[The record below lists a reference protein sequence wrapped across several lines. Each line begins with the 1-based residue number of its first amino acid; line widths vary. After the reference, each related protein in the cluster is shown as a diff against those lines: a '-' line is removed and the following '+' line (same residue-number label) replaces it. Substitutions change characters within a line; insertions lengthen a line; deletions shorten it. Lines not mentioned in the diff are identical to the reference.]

1 MTDDIRNHLRSLAG
15 GDRIETWE
23 SAKALISINNE
34 LAELMRLVSEGPS
47 PDVRAAAAYVIG
59 FSRLSVA
66 RDRLECCLANR
77 SEDPMVRGYAAE
89 ALGYLGASAS
99 SLNVLIAQLDDP
111 DICVRYWCVF
121 ALGVAGDPS
130 AVPDL
135 LRLREG
141 LTGEERCGEHS
152 LQQEIADALAQIAD
166 HQRWRRTE
174 LAMPL
179 KYQSGDEIK
188 KGDRVMF
195 HGEPGEIEF
204 VVDGLVGDPAMDWYF
219 NEMGPGVMVQEPK
232 VFGHPVYLTRTTEAE
247 DLVFVSRG
255 AHRP

>member
-1 MTDDIRNHLRSLAG
+1 MTDDIRNHLRNLVG
-15 GDRIETWE
+15 GDRIEIWE
-23 SAKALISINNE
+23 SAKALISINHE
-34 LAELMRLVSEGPS
+34 LARELMRLVSEGPS

-66 RDRLECCLANR
+66 RDRLERCLANR

-121 ALGVAGDPS
+121 ALGVVGDPR
-130 AVPDL
+130 AVPVL
-135 LRLREG
+135 LRLRER

-166 HQRWRRTE
+166 Q
-174 LAMPL
+174 
-179 KYQSGDEIK
+179 
-188 KGDRVMF
+188 
-195 HGEPGEIEF
+195 GEAPNG
-204 VVDGLVGDPAMDWYF
+204 
-219 NEMGPGVMVQEPK
+219 
-232 VFGHPVYLTRTTEAE
+232 
-247 DLVFVSRG
+247 
-255 AHRP
+255 